1 MNQDGRHFVRIPLHV
16 LAAAGSTLLL
26 GLVAVVLAWSSYR
39 NMREVASSTVDESIR
54 HVSIALRGKIRGILR
69 PAENQLDLL
78 VFNEITH
85 ASTLEARLAAVPMAQ
100 AVLASNALLDTWYV
114 GYPDGAFVLFRAL
127 RTQAQ
132 HDFFI
137 APANASLMV
146 QSIHLAGDGSRI
158 RQYLFFD
165 DQSRLIRREARPGYQ
180 YDPRKR
186 SWFQL
191 SLGAGSS
198 VLTEPYLFYTNH
210 QVGITMAREA
220 RSGVVVGLDTTLR
233 ELGNEISDL
242 KLTAGTHVAITD
254 SSGKLIATDE
264 TAGLPD
270 HYSQP
275 GRAFNPDENG
285 GPQDQGEAGEQPM
298 AWLADLGIKALD
310 AAQQLPHE
318 GVQRLGAR
326 LEDSEWEL
334 ISIPVPLQTSNKAY
348 RVLMAVPSDEL
359 FGQARALLMRQWWMI
374 LGLIVLTVPVGYW
387 LTQRIVRPLRQL
399 AEETHRVASFDF
411 SPSALKRSRIA
422 EVDMLTSATGQMR
435 STIARFLDVS
445 AALNS
450 DLRLERL
457 LEVVLNDLV
466 ATTSARSGA
475 IYLFDPDT
483 HLLHRSQFKGA
494 GAAEYSPVLDLA
506 GDLKHPAVQA
516 ERFRRSVAAR
526 LQAAGPELFA
536 VPLET
541 LGKEFVGVL
550 LLELSHDLSPDSV
563 ERRDPVVAFIEALS
577 STAAVAIETRRL
589 VDSQKALLEA
599 MIQLLAGAI
608 DAKSP
613 YTGGHCQRVPE
624 LTLMLAEAAHRDDSG
639 SLRDFRLTP
648 ALREAVHVGAWLHDC
663 GKITTPEYVVDK
675 ATKLEAI
682 HNRIHEIR
690 MRFEVLKR
698 DAEIAFWQSQASGE
712 PDAAARAS
720 LVATCA
726 TLDEEFAFIASCNR
740 GTESMD
746 DESIVR
752 LEQIA
757 RRQWI
762 RTLDD
767 RLGLSR
773 QEERL
778 CEGIPVVPV
787 PAVEQLLADKPE
799 HIEVRVEREL
809 ISVDN
814 PWGFKMDI
822 PARKFNRGE
831 VYNLSVR
838 RGTLTPEERY
848 IINDHIVQTIIML
861 ERLPFPR
868 HLRAVPEIA
877 GGHHEKMDG
886 TGYPKRLK
894 GEEMSVP
901 ARIMA
906 IADVFEALTAAD
918 RPYKSAKTLSESLRI
933 MARMVS
939 EQHLDG
945 ELFALFLR
953 SGVYLDYA
961 RQFLLPEQ
969 IDEVDEAALLA

>member
-1 MNQDGRHFVRIPLHV
+1 MTQESADSRRFVRVPLHV
-16 LAAAGSTLLL
+16 LAAAGTTLLL

-39 NMREVASSTVDESIR
+39 NTREVVSSTVDESIR
-54 HVSIALRGKIRGILR
+54 HVSLALRGKIRGILR

-78 VFNEITH
+78 AFNEITR
-85 ASTLEARLAAVPMAQ
+85 AATQEARLAGVPMAA
-100 AVLASNALLDTWYV
+100 AVLGSNPLLDTWYV

-127 RTQAQ
+127 RTATQRGLYR
-132 HDFFI
+132 
-137 APANASLMV
+137 APENASLMV
-146 QSIHLAGDGSRI
+146 QSIDVGGDGRSI
-158 RQYLFFD
+158 GQYIFFD
-165 DQSRLIRREARPGYQ
+165 GNNRLLRSDIQPGYQ
-180 YDPRKR
+180 FDPRKR
-186 SWFQL
+186 PWYQL
-191 SLGAGSS
+191 ALGATGS

-210 QVGITMAREA
+210 QIGITMALEA
-220 RSGVVVGLDTTLR
+220 RHAGVVVGLDATLR
-233 ELGNEISDL
+233 EIGNEISDL
-242 KLTAGTHVAITD
+242 KLTPGTRVVVTD
-254 SSGKLIATDE
+254 SGGKLIAVDG
-264 TAGLPD
+264 ASAQGPIR
-270 HYSQP
+270 
-275 GRAFNPDENG
+275 GNG
-285 GPQDQGEAGEQPM
+285 GEMHM
-298 AWLADLGIKALD
+298 AWLSELGIAALD
-310 AAQQLPHE
+310 AAQLLPRE
-318 GVQRLGAR
+318 GVQRHEAR
-326 LEDSEWEL
+326 LADGEWEL

-359 FGQARALLMRQWWMI
+359 FGQARKLLMRQWWLI
-374 LGLIVLTVPVGYW
+374 LGLIVMSIPVGYW
-387 LTQRIVRPLRQL
+387 LTQLVVRPLRQL
-399 AEETHRVASFDF
+399 ADETHRVASFDF

-422 EVDMLTSATGQMR
+422 EVDMLTNATGQMR

-483 HLLHRSQFKGA
+483 DLLHRSQFRGA
-494 GAAEYSPVLDLA
+494 GAAEYEAVLDLA
-506 GDLKHPAVQA
+506 SDHKHPAVQA
-516 ERFRRSVAAR
+516 ERLRRSVAGR

-550 LLELSHDLSPDSV
+550 LLELSHELAPDSV
-563 ERRDPVVAFIEALS
+563 ARRDPVVAFIEALS

-624 LTLMLAEAAHRDDSG
+624 LTRRLAEAAHEDDTG
-639 SLRDFRLTP
+639 TLRDFRLTP
-648 ALREAVHVGAWLHDC
+648 ALREAVHVGSWLHDC
-663 GKITTPEYVVDK
+663 GKVTTPEYVVDK
-675 ATKLEAI
+675 ATKLETL

-698 DAEIAFWQSQASGE
+698 DAEIGFWKSQVAGE
-712 PDAAARAS
+712 SDAAARAGLHAAWS
-720 LVATCA
+720 V
-726 TLDEEFAFIASCNR
+726 LDEEFAFIASCNR

-746 DESIVR
+746 DESIRR

-757 RRQWI
+757 QRQWL

-773 QEERL
+773 EEERQR
-778 CEGIPVVPV
+778 EGIAVVPV

-799 HIEVRVEREL
+799 HIEQRAAQEL
-809 ISVDN
+809 IPADN
-814 PWGFKMDI
+814 PWGFRMEV

-838 RGTLTPEERY
+838 RGTLTAEERY

-868 HLRAVPEIA
+868 HLRCVPEIA

-894 GEEMSVP
+894 GAEMSVP

-933 MARMVS
+933 MARMVR

-961 RQFLLPEQ
+961 RQYLLPEQ
-969 IDEVDEAALLA
+969 IDAVDEASLLV